1 MGNCLRKN
9 QISSS
14 QDHENEEITK
24 RVEKMKKTRRED
36 NLKKKVRFKVQ
47 DGNKGSDYDGNS
59 STNGILRIK
68 LVVSKEELKRV
79 LSNKNIENGVKNTTL
94 EELLKDMKLKEK
106 NVSKI
111 EEVDVGLNSWRPDL
125 DSIPEDYSM
134 K

>member
-24 RVEKMKKTRRED
+24 RVEKMKRTRRED
-36 NLKKKVRFKVQ
+36 SLKKKVRFKVQ
-47 DGNKGSDYDGNS
+47 YGNKSDYDGNS
-59 STNGILRIK
+59 STNGILRIR

-94 EELLKDMKLKEK
+94 EDLLKDMKLKEK

>member
-1 MGNCLRKN
+1 MGNCLKKN

-47 DGNKGSDYDGNS
+47 DDNKSDYDGNS
-59 STNGILRIK
+59 STSGILRIR

-79 LSNKNIENGVKNTTL
+79 LSNKSIENGVKNTTL
-94 EELLKDMKLKEK
+94 EELLKDMKLKDK

-111 EEVDVGLNSWRPDL
+111 EEVDGGLNSWRPDL

>member
-24 RVEKMKKTRRED
+24 RVEKMKRTRRED
-36 NLKKKVRFKVQ
+36 SLKKKVRFKVQ
-47 DGNKGSDYDGNS
+47 YGNKSDYDGNS
-59 STNGILRIK
+59 STNGILRIR

-94 EELLKDMKLKEK
+94 EDLLKDMKLKEK

-111 EEVDVGLNSWRPDL
+111 EEVDVGLNCWRPDL